1 MSTVEVEGLFATLH
15 KISVIETSSSQPSGL
30 FLILCLEVL
39 FILSIS
45 GFNEST
51 LEKFLCNLVLS
62 FAEGNS
68 NSY

>member
-15 KISVIETSSSQPSGL
+15 NISVIEKSSSLPLGIFLIFGSLAIFLLIISGL
-30 FLILCLEVL
+30 
-39 FILSIS
+39 
-45 GFNEST
+45 NEST